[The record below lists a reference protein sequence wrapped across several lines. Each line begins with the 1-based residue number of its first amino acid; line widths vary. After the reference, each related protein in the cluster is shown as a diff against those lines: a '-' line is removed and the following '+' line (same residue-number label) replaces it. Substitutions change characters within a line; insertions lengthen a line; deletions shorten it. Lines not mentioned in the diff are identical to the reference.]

1 MSHAKTNKSS
11 LFLGCIAPNR
21 YPGIEAA
28 TILTSKNLGVELVDL
43 KGAGCCPAPGAFG
56 SMDLL
61 TWEALAARNIC
72 LSEQM
77 GLNCTVVCN
86 GCYKSLYD
94 VNEKLKTNP
103 AEAAKINDILKLA
116 DMKFNGTIEVRHVAE
131 QLYNDVGIKKIRDSV
146 VQPLNGIKVGIHYGC
161 HLLKPGRERNFANPA
176 AFDTEN
182 PRFLDEMVEALG
194 AKSMDYENKTMC
206 CGAGGGVRGY
216 KKDFALDMT
225 NEKLKAMEKV
235 GVDCVVDVCPFCHL
249 QFDLGQMEIA
259 EKFGDKHAIPV
270 LHFSQLL
277 GLAQGLSPS
286 ELGLE
291 AHQIKVDALLDKIV

>member
-1 MSHAKTNKSS
+1 MSETKFKSS

-21 YPGIEAA
+21 YPGIEAS
-28 TILTSKNLGVELVDL
+28 TIKTAKNLGLELVDL

-56 SMDLL
+56 SMDIL

-77 GLNCTVVCN
+77 GLDCSVLCN

-94 VNEKLKTNP
+94 VNERLKENP
-103 AEAAKINDILKLA
+103 AEKAKVNDLLKLA
-116 DMKFNGTIEVRHVAE
+116 DMQFKGSIEIRHVAE
-131 QLYNDVGIKKIRDSV
+131 QLYTDVGLKKIRDSV

-161 HLLKPGRERNFANPA
+161 HLLKPGRDRKFGSA
-176 AFDTEN
+176 AFSTEV
-182 PRFLDEMVEALG
+182 PTFLDEMVEVLG
-194 AKSMDYENKTMC
+194 ARSVNYKDKMMC

-216 KKDFALDMT
+216 KIDFALDMT
-225 NEKLKAMEKV
+225 NEKLKNMSQV

-249 QFDLGQMEIA
+249 QFDRGQLEIK
-259 EKFGDKHAIPV
+259 EKFGDSYDIPV
-270 LHFSQLL
+270 LHYGQLL
-277 GLAQGLSPS
+277 GLAQGMSPD

-291 AHQIKVDALLDKIV
+291 AHVIKVDSLLDKIV

>member
-1 MSHAKTNKSS
+1 MSHAANKFS
-11 LFLGCIAPNR
+11 LYLGCIAPNR

-28 TILTSKNLGVELVDL
+28 TIKTAKTLGVELVDL
-43 KGAGCCPAPGAFG
+43 VGASCCPAPGAFG
-56 SMDLL
+56 SMDVL
-61 TWEALAARNIC
+61 TWEALAARNLC

-77 GLNCTVVCN
+77 GLDCTVVCN

-103 AEAAKINDILKLA
+103 AEAEKVNGILKLA